1 MPHLV
6 LLGDSVLDNG
16 AYTAGGPAVI
26 AQVRQRLPAGW
37 SASLSAV
44 DGSTIEDIPNQLA
57 TLPAGATHLL
67 LSVGGND
74 AMLRAE
80 IVESPVA
87 SSGEALLMLADAVQA
102 FEAAYRHA
110 VQACLAHRL
119 PLVVCT
125 VYHGNFPEPTYQR
138 RVGVA
143 LTAFNDV
150 IVRAAIDKRLKVIDL
165 RPSATPR
172 TTMRIRSSR
181 RRLAA
186 RRLPRPS
193 CAPSRKRLTRGV
205 GPRWSLEARGGSS
218 LAERT
223 FVTRSNARV
232 LSESCFLAVATRG
245 SRPA

>member
-44 DGSTIEDIPNQLA
+44 DGSTTEDIPNQLA

-74 AMLRAE
+74 AILRAE

-150 IVRAAIDKRLKVIDL
+150 VVRAAIDNRLKVIDL
-165 RPSATPR
+165 RRVCNAPDDYANPIEPSSVGGTKIAEAIVRAVTE
-172 TTMRIRSSR
+172 
-181 RRLAA
+181 
-186 RRLPRPS
+186 
-193 CAPSRKRLTRGV
+193 APHTGRGAQV
-205 GPRWSLEARGGSS
+205 
-218 LAERT
+218 
-223 FVTRSNARV
+223 
-232 LSESCFLAVATRG
+232 VA
-245 SRPA
+245 